1 MSSEKLIESLSRA
14 FQIAQ
19 KDLATLG
26 SDAKRRAS
34 RALERLRELSDRA
47 AAIMAKENDAE
58 ADDAELPVI
67 KVEKLV
73 IKKRFA
79 TSSMDRTGHLRPV
92 SLMQELQAVADIHAT
107 MLGVGRTFCFS
118 ANISW
123 VLTHNA
129 FEIVEMPDDKE
140 ELSIITWPSAHET
153 LRAIRDFEIRGADNR
168 VLVRSTSQWIM
179 MDLAARKPVKLA
191 DYLPVWECVPE
202 RALNIPFEKI
212 AEFEPGRSME
222 FAVRFDDIDMNQH
235 VNNAVY
241 ALWAQE
247 SMGFDFL
254 AKHRLVRMEI
264 NFKKEIP
271 AGVKAAEVGVIID
284 SQGAAADT
292 AGDKAGTVQTR
303 HLIQADGA
311 VRAIAKC
318 VWAGV

>member
-26 SDAKRRAS
+26 SDVKRRAAQ
-34 RALERLRELSDRA
+34 ALERLRELSDRA
-47 AAIMAKENDAE
+47 KDILAKENGDAD
-58 ADDAELPVI
+58 ALAAELPVI
-67 KVEKLV
+67 KVEKLI

-118 ANISW
+118 ENISW

-140 ELSIITWPSAHET
+140 ELSIITWPSAHEA

-179 MDLAARKPVKLA
+179 MDLAARRPVKLA
-191 DYLPVWECVPE
+191 DYLPIWECVPE
-202 RALNIPFEKI
+202 RALDIPFEKI
-212 AEFEPGRSME
+212 DGFEPAQNAP
-222 FAVRFDDIDMNQH
+222 FAIRFDDIDMNQH

-254 AKHRLVRMEI
+254 AKHKLTRMEI

-271 AGVKAAEVGVIID
+271 AGAKAATVGVIID
-284 SQGAAADT
+284 SEDG
-292 AGDKAGTVQTR
+292 KAGAVQTR
-303 HLIQADGA
+303 HLIQADGV

-318 VWAGV
+318 KWTVISD